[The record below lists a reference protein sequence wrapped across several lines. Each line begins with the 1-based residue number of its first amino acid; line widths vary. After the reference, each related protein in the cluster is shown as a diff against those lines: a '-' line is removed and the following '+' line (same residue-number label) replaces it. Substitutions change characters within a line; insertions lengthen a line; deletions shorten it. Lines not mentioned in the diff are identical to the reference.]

1 MLYTKLLHEF
11 KIDYEEYI
19 KEREVDFFGMKAKYL
34 KYIQTKGVESVT
46 FKPMKVTTNTGHTY
60 IIRYTFNAHW
70 KHKFIPLIARCY
82 RKPEGIYVVTCPST
96 IIKVGKCTAY
106 IPHYFDRYR
115 ERILKRKHGNKLD
128 VILTYFENN
137 VQHGVGTMIENEV
150 YPNSLLLIDKN
161 YISFGSLLND
171 MDVYEMRT
179 LISVDML
186 KEMQKYT
193 CSQLIT
199 HMKDFITEE
208 LGEDS
213 TDMLLHFLTELPNYK
228 V

>member
-1 MLYTKLLHEF
+1 MLYTKLLDEY

-60 IIRYTFNAHW
+60 IIRYTFDAHF
-70 KHKFIPLIARCY
+70 KYKFMALIARCY
-82 RKPEGIYVVTCPST
+82 RKPEGIYVLTCPSS
-96 IIKVGKCTAY
+96 IIKVGKCAAY

-128 VILTYFENN
+128 VILTYFKNE
-137 VQHGVGTMIENEV
+137 VRYGVGTMIENEV
-150 YPNSLLLIDKN
+150 YPNSLLLIGKN
-161 YISFGSLLND
+161 CISFGSLLKDSNIF
-171 MDVYEMRT
+171 EMRT

-186 KEMQKYT
+186 KEMQKHT
-193 CSQLIT
+193 CSQLVT
-199 HMKDFITEE
+199 HMKDFITKE
-208 LGEDS
+208 LEEDS
-213 TDMLLHFLTELPNYK
+213 TNTLLHFLSELPDYE

>member
-1 MLYTKLLHEF
+1 MLYTKLLDEY

-46 FKPMKVTTNTGHTY
+46 FKPMKVTTNTGHIY
-60 IIRYTFNAHW
+60 IIRYTFDAHF
-70 KHKFIPLIARCY
+70 KYKFMALIARCY
-82 RKPEGIYVVTCPST
+82 RKPEGIYVLTCPSS
-96 IIKVGKCTAY
+96 IIKVGKCAAY

-128 VILTYFENN
+128 VILTYFENE
-137 VQHGVGTMIENEV
+137 VKYGIGTMIQNDK
-150 YPNSLLLIDKN
+150 YPDSHIFIADKF
-161 YISFGSLLND
+161 IILGSLLKDSNIL
-171 MDVYEMRT
+171 EMRT

-186 KEMQKYT
+186 KEMQKHT
-193 CSQLIT
+193 CSQLVT
-199 HMKDFITEE
+199 RMKDSITKE

-213 TDMLLHFLTELPNYK
+213 TNTLLRFLSELPDYE

>member
-1 MLYTKLLHEF
+1 MLYTKLLDEY

-34 KYIQTKGVESVT
+34 RYIQTKGVEAIT
-46 FKPMKVTTNTGHTY
+46 FRPMKVTTNTGHTY
-60 IIRYTFNAHW
+60 IIRYTFDAHW

-128 VILTYFENN
+128 VILTYFENE
-137 VQHGVGTMIENEV
+137 VKYGIGTMIQNDK
-150 YPNSLLLIDKN
+150 YPDSHIFIADKF
-161 YISFGSLLND
+161 IILGSLLND

-193 CSQLIT
+193 CSQLVT
-199 HMKDFITEE
+199 HMKDFITKGPEE
-208 LGEDS
+208 NS
-213 TDMLLHFLTELPNYK
+213 TNTLLRFLSELPDYE